1 MLKILFMKKN
11 RIFIY
16 IVFATIVLVGV
27 GFFFNFYSESINPT
41 LITIVSGGIGYAIS
55 KFYEDLKE
63 SKQRIYEQKRIVY
76 KTLLIPY
83 IEVLKTTK
91 KGRDINLTDKQISTA
106 FEAAFDTI
114 LYGSDDVI
122 KLYGEFRN
130 ISTKITPENE
140 KYIMLKSL
148 ALLLNAIRKDLGNK
162 MTSLSEVQILRMFI
176 NMSIE
181 DELEYQRE
189 FDKLKL
195 R

>member
-1 MLKILFMKKN
+1 MKKN

>member
-1 MLKILFMKKN
+1 MLKNVFMKKN

>member
-1 MLKILFMKKN
+1 MLKNVFMKKN

-114 LYGSDDVI
+114 LYGFDDVI